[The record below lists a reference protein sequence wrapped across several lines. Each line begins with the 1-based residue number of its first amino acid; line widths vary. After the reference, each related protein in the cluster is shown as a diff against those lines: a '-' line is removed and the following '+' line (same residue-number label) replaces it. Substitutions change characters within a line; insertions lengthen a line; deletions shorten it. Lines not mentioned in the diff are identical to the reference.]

1 MSHIRILDSIFPL
14 SIIFILL
21 LVLVGYV
28 LFLISSKGSINE
40 KSKLRVT
47 ASFYPLYYFATQIA
61 GDKAEVINIVPAGV
75 EPHDYEP
82 TARDIA
88 RIESS
93 DLLILNGGNLEAWG
107 DKIKNELNGQHT
119 IIVIAGEDMVD
130 RQLLKEGRT
139 IEDPHVWLSPH
150 LAKKE
155 VEKIVQGFIQAD
167 PANASFYQSNAQS
180 LKNKLDALDKEY
192 REGLYSCV
200 SRDIVTSHAAFGYL
214 AHQYHLNQI
223 AIAGVSPDEEPNT
236 RKLAE
241 ISDLVKARG
250 IKVIF
255 FESLISPKLSE
266 TIASE
271 TGAKTLVLDPIEGIS
286 KNDLKAGKNYF
297 TQMEANLRNLRIALQ
312 CQ

>member
-1 MSHIRILDSIFPL
+1 MPHIRIPHSVFPL
-14 SIIFILL
+14 SIIVILL
-21 LVLVGYV
+21 LALVGYV
-28 LFLISSKGSINE
+28 LFVIPSKESINE

-61 GDKAEVINIVPAGV
+61 GDKAEVINITPAGA
-75 EPHDYEP
+75 EPHNYEP

-107 DKIKNELNGQHT
+107 DKIKDELTGRHT
-119 IIVIAGEDMVD
+119 IIVIAGKGLVD
-130 RQLLKEGRT
+130 RQLIEEGKA
-139 IEDPHVWLSPH
+139 IQDPHVWLSLP
-150 LAKKE
+150 LAKQE

-180 LKNKLDALDKEY
+180 LKDKLDALDKEY
-192 REGLYSCV
+192 REGLHSCV

-236 RKLAE
+236 KKLAE
-241 ISDLVKARG
+241 ISDLVKAKG
-250 IKVIF
+250 IRVIF
-255 FESLISPKLSE
+255 FENLINPKLSE
-266 TIASE
+266 TIANE
-271 TGAKTLVLDPIEGIS
+271 TGAKALVLDPIEGIS
-286 KNDLKAGKNYF
+286 NNDIKAGKNYF
-297 TQMEANLRNLRIALQ
+297 TQMEANLHNLRIALQ